1 MIVSYMSES
10 GIQTVCISRSVVI
23 MMEVKESGIQT
34 VCISR
39 SVVIMRRSKSPV
51 YRLCVLVDQW
61 SS

>member
-1 MIVSYMSES
+1 MIVSYMS
-10 GIQTVCISRSVVI
+10 
-23 MMEVKESGIQT
+23 ESGIQT